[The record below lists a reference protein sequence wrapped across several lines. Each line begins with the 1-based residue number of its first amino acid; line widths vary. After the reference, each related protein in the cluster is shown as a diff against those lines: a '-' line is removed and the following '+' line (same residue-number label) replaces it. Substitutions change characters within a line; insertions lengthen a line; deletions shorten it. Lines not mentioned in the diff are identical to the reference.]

1 MYPTEKRYRDRSIL
15 HVGINFNR
23 NTESE
28 LVEKMEKVP
37 NRSRYIKDLIRED
50 LEREKGKE

>member
-23 NTESE
+23 NTEPE

-50 LEREKGKE
+50 LEREKGEE